1 MLRPVI
7 LLLALAVPVVASAQ
21 APERQQVEAA
31 VNAGVRWLVK
41 NQITSGP
48 EAGSWAGPQYQTT
61 VASLAGLALLA
72 NGHLPGEGEAGKAVD
87 RAMRFVQ
94 ASMTADGFVGTRGN
108 SMYVHAICT
117 LFGLSYLGMSPAAAQ
132 EQELAAWCRKSI
144 RLIIQAQQVRK
155 NDVDQGGWRY
165 SPVSADSDASVTAW
179 QLLTLHAAR
188 QCGFEVPPE
197 VLARGLN
204 YLNSAFVEK
213 ADGSAGFVY
222 RPGVSQSPEPGVT
235 GAALF
240 IKSLL
245 EKEAD
250 GKFVKS
256 YDYLQKFP
264 PAWGGEQYKGYFFF
278 VTFYVAQGMFQLGDK
293 AWAEYRPPLQRLLLE
308 HQLNDGTWEF
318 PPDNRLQLD
327 SIGPAYATAFAV
339 LLLSLDQQY
348 LPMYQ
353 RQMGLF
359 R

>member
-1 MLRPVI
+1 VGW
-7 LLLALAVPVVASAQ
+7 AQ
-21 APERQQVEAA
+21 EAPEPKQVEAA
-31 VNAGVRWLVK
+31 VTAGVRWLVK
-41 NQITSGP
+41 NQIAAGAD
-48 EAGSWAGPQYQTT
+48 AGSWEGTQYQTT

-87 RAMRFVQ
+87 RAMRYVQ
-94 ASMTADGFVGTRGN
+94 ASMTPDGFVGARGN

-144 RLIIQAQQVRK
+144 RLIIQAQGVRK
-155 NDVDQGGWRY
+155 TDVDQGGWRY
-165 SPVSADSDASVTAW
+165 GPLSADSDVSVTSW
-179 QLLTLHAAR
+179 QLLALHAAR
-188 QCGFEVPPE
+188 QCGFEVPEE

-204 YLNSAFVEK
+204 YLNRAFVEK
-213 ADGSAGFVY
+213 ADGAAGFVY

-245 EKEAD
+245 EREAD
-250 GKFVKS
+250 GKFVTS
-256 YDYLQKFP
+256 YEYLRKFS
-264 PAWGGEQYKGYFFF
+264 PAWGGEQYKGYFYF
-278 VTFYVAQGMFQLGDK
+278 VSFYVAQGMFQLGDK
-293 AWAEYRPPLQRLLLE
+293 PWAEYRSPLQRLLVE
-308 HQLNDGTWEF
+308 HQLSDGTWEF
-318 PPDNRLQLD
+318 PPDNRLQQD
-327 SIGPAYATAFAV
+327 SVGPAYATAFAV